1 MKLIKKNKPASK
13 VFGMSRSE
21 KYDEEL
27 SKLGYDSI
35 FRMEQI

>member
-1 MKLIKKNKPASK
+1 MKLIKKNKPDSK
-13 VFGMSRSE
+13 VFGMSRYE

-27 SKLGYDSI
+27 RKIGYDYI